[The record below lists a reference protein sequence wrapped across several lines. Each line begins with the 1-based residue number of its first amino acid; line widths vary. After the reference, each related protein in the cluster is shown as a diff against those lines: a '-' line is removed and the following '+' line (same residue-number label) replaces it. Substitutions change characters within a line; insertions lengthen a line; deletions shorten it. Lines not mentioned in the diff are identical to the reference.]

1 MMRFIRIDAADLI
14 RESMRQETDL
24 ADKLEHGKLD
34 GEAFGA
40 GEHQVDAPARGITI
54 TRLTAPPARGCSS
67 AAGELEDLELLDV
80 EAFGAGE
87 HQVDA
92 PAQGIIRLTSPA
104 RGSTRSTA
112 ARKRIP
118 QEGEESRGR
127 LNHEQIRNIPKR
139 DKRS

>member
-40 GEHQVDAPARGITI
+40 GEHQVDAPARGSTI

-67 AAGELEDLELLDV
+67 GTGELEDLELLDV
-80 EAFGAGE
+80 EDFGAGE
-87 HQVDA
+87 HQVDGA
-92 PAQGIIRLTSPA
+92 AGAGEHQVDGRELEKIRQLLRELSN
-104 RGSTRSTA
+104 RVNCR
-112 ARKRIP
+112 
-118 QEGEESRGR
+118 
-127 LNHEQIRNIPKR
+127 
-139 DKRS
+139 